1 MANLD
6 QIEQFNNGNIFPETY
21 ADTYLATKHI
31 AGKSIDVPENVVEK
45 LKEKIQEKGLYFGDD
60 SVLREIATGVVKG
73 NIILQGPP
81 GTGKTSLAKIICE
94 VFNVEYDEATAISDW
109 TTYDTIGGLQP
120 DADETGHEVLSGKN
134 GCIVESII
142 HCCNSVVQSEHYE
155 GQKQASWLILDELN
169 RCEIDKVFGEL
180 FTAFGNDS
188 LTVPKSIRLWY
199 EKDKNKKRIYIPNR
213 YRIIGAMNNI
223 DKNFVFDIS
232 QGLSRR
238 FTFIEIL
245 PPVEEYF
252 DKEVTNAKLQAQKRV
267 IGKIGNYGA
276 LTIDEEYFKMINDNA
291 AFSAA
296 ERDMKDLIRHIR
308 YQRAEDP
315 SYLGLEIGTA
325 QIIDVY
331 ETLYISL
338 IMDGCDWE
346 TVKKE
351 DIVSLIDVVVASR
364 IVPQIDGFDY
374 MKLDAFYSSISEKPE
389 YSAFKKSKGAIYKF
403 IR

>member
-21 ADTYLATKHI
+21 EDTYLATKHI

-81 GTGKTSLAKIICE
+81 GTGKTSLAKIICD

-155 GQKQASWLILDELN
+155 GEKQASWLILDELN

-188 LTVPKSIRLWY
+188 LTAPKSIRLWY

-252 DKEVTNAKLQAQKRV
+252 DKEVVNAKLQAQKRV
-267 IGKIGNYGA
+267 IGKIGNYGS
-276 LTIDEEYFKMINDNA
+276 LTIDEDYFKMINDNA

-296 ERDMKDLIRHIR
+296 EREMKDLIRHIR
-308 YQRAEDP
+308 YQRTEDP

-338 IMDGCDWE
+338 IMDGCDLE

-351 DIVSLIDVVVASR
+351 DILSLIDVVVASR

-374 MKLDAFYSSISEKPE
+374 MKLNAFYSSISEKPE